1 MKILNQEV
9 QKEVDVNIKTGID
22 TQHVPA
28 QAGSLDE
35 SSYCVDVRKDTIT
48 ESAKSNIF

>member
-9 QKEVDVNIKTGID
+9 QKNVDLNARTGID
-22 TQHVPA
+22 SQHVPA
-28 QAGSLDE
+28 QAGKFDE

-48 ESAKSNIF
+48 ESAKQMI